1 MRTMQIKELKAY
13 LTHTPIETKYCQ
25 LTPKEEYSY
34 KSPLYI
40 EHNQTMYLLWESSG
54 RLLADYDVLTGILKL
69 DEIEYRM
76 ASTSS
81 MLQYVLSWG
90 LRNQSRLQGRIIC
103 QVTFIMFYI

>member
-40 EHNQTMYLLWESSG
+40 EHNQTTYLLWESSG
-54 RLLADYDVLTGILKL
+54 RLLAEYDVPTGILKL

-90 LRNQSRLQGRIIC
+90 YEVNPNYEGE
-103 QVTFIMFYI
+103 